1 MIAELKPAPVETK
14 SPGASSRIQN
24 LKNDLAPR
32 WGEFWDGA
40 IDAAGAEL
48 AIVALKA
55 GRIAALT
62 FLGIAA
68 AAAGAALGVY
78 GFILLDRCFAYA
90 LSQPE
95 FPVWVSPLVRG
106 ALYFGFA
113 LAGIASVWGTT
124 VSHDEKKA
132 NENICKS

>member
-1 MIAELKPAPVETK
+1 MIAEIKPAPAK
-14 SPGASSRIQN
+14 SVTTGASSRIQH
-24 LKNDLAPR
+24 LKSEIAPR

-40 IDAAGAEL
+40 IDAVGAEL

-78 GFILLDRCFAYA
+78 GFILLDHCLASA
-90 LSQPE
+90 LSPPN
-95 FPVWVSPLVRG
+95 FPVWLSPLVRG
-106 ALYFGFA
+106 ALYFGVALTGIFA
-113 LAGIASVWGTT
+113 VWGTT

-132 NENICKS
+132 NESVCKS